1 MYNFATLTTHSG
13 KIENMLLL
21 ARLLLFETFACTVLF
36 ISCRRVES
44 VNHGIPQPPIEN
56 VQIQVGMVVKR
67 GRDWQY
73 GDQDGMKPDGKPALG
88 VVVEV
93 RKWKKSPVADIVHGN
108 KVDETA
114 PEDIVRAAKEG
125 KYKPLAPLEIEG
137 SVRVYWRGGSG
148 NVNVYRYG
156 ADGKYDIDIYD
167 TSIVD
172 IDWDY
177 VFKKT
182 KQKSAEISV
191 ETAEKYKKIAEAD
204 YAALKKIGQYLGVN
218 DRPGW
223 RHARGWLEGDQNP
236 CVGKWT
242 GISCDD
248 KGRVYAIDLSSNGL
262 MGIIPKDI
270 GELTA
275 LRTLTLSGNKI
286 GGSLPLELGNLTSL
300 EWLSVHDNLIEG
312 SIPGE
317 LGNCLEL
324 KWLSFYNN
332 RFSGPVPIDLAKL
345 KKLEYLLVQ
354 QNELTGRV
362 PEALLNFPN
371 LKKSQWHNNLFG
383 KKSKRV

>member
-1 MYNFATLTTHSG
+1 M
-13 KIENMLLL
+13 
-21 ARLLLFETFACTVLF
+21 
-36 ISCRRVES
+36 SCRLAES
-44 VNHGIPQPPIEN
+44 VNQGIPQPPIEN

-73 GDQDGMKPDGKPALG
+73 GDQDGMKADGKPALG

-93 RKWKKSPVADIVHGN
+93 RNWKKSPMADIAHGN

-125 KYKPLAPLEIEG
+125 KYKPLAPLEVEG

-177 VFKKT
+177 VFQKT
-182 KQKSAEISV
+182 KQRNVEISV

-223 RHARGWLEGDQNP
+223 RHAHGWLDGGQNP

-275 LRTLTLSGNKI
+275 LRTLTLSGNRI
-286 GGSLPLELGNLTSL
+286 GGHLPLQLGNLTSL
-300 EWLSVHDNLIEG
+300 EWLSLHDNLIEG
-312 SIPGE
+312 HIPGE

-345 KKLEYLLVQ
+345 EKLEYLLVQ
-354 QNELTGRV
+354 QNQLTGRV
-362 PEALLNFPN
+362 PEALLNLPK

-383 KKSKRV
+383 KKGKRI